1 MIKVKEIILD
11 EIENEGCNN
20 GNYPHFEM
28 LLDVDGRTMYYES
41 NTCRCRKG
49 CSNTSRLPEVG
60 QTFRDAEEM
69 YQFLKS

>member
-1 MIKVKEIILD
+1 MIKVKEIIID
-11 EIENEGCNN
+11 KMENEGCNN

-28 LLDVDGRTMYYES
+28 YLDCNNKTMYYEG

-49 CSNTSRLPEVG
+49 CSGTCRLPKVG

-69 YQFLKS
+69 YQFMES